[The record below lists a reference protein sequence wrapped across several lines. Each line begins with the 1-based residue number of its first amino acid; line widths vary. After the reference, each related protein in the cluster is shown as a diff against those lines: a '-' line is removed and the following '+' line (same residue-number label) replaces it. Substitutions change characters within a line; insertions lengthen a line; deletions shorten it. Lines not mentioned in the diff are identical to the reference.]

1 MSAETEEQ
9 TAGTNESWLT
19 TDEGALTG
27 SETILY
33 VEDEAFVRDVTCEVL
48 RSAGYRVVTARNAAG
63 GAQAYD
69 LERGAVDLLLT
80 DMILPGENG
89 RALSTRL
96 KRENPA
102 LKVLFVTG
110 YAEQMGLRVGEHEEC
125 LAKPFS
131 SGTLLQTLRRLI
143 DRGGFRAEAPN
154 LAMPA
159 CGSELLAGSLP
170 VFEAAAPRG

>member
-19 TDEGALTG
+19 TDEGALTRN
-27 SETILY
+27 ETILY
-33 VEDEAFVRDVTCEVL
+33 VEDEAFVREVTCEVL
-48 RSAGYRVVTARNAAG
+48 RSAGYRVVTARNAAE

-80 DMILPGENG
+80 DVILPGENG

-96 KRENPA
+96 KRDNPA

-110 YAEQMGLRVGEHEEC
+110 YAEQMGLRMGEHEEC

-143 DRGGFRAEAPN
+143 DCGGFRAEASNPV
-154 LAMPA
+154 MPA

-170 VFEAAAPRG
+170 VFETAALRG